1 MFCKLYNSNPFLF
14 SETFSFRSY
23 HFSET
28 FYRNVL
34 TNGKRSRSWFW
45 MCSAQPT
52 IVVSPIKQLG
62 LHHLSAKL
70 LNSCLL
76 NARSINNKSLQI
88 KHNLVDKSIDILALA
103 ETWLRANECSD
114 FIIRDISPTRYP
126 FVHIM
131 PLGLVALAE
140 ALACSIEKTW
150 KLNSWKLF
158 LNRLNLR
165 NYYSVKRIYYP
176 YCFFL
181 STATLSQEWSDIC
194 FVFRWIFHVT
204 WATSICLW

>member
-45 MCSAQPT
+45 ICSAQPT
-52 IVVSPIKQLG
+52 IIVSPIKQLG
-62 LHHLSAKL
+62 LHHPSAKL

-76 NARSINNKSLQI
+76 NAGSIKNKSLQI
-88 KHNLVDKSIDILALA
+88 KDKLVDKSIDILALA
-103 ETWLRANECSD
+103 ETWLRA
-114 FIIRDISPTRYP
+114 ISPTRYP

-176 YCFFL
+176 YCFYL
-181 STATLSQEWSDIC
+181 STANLSQEWSHIC